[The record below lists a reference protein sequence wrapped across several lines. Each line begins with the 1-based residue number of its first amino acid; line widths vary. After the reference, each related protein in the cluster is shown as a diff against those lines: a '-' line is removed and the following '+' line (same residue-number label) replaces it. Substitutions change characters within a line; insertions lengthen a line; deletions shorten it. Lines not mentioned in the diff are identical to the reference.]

1 MASQQPSRTNSF
13 LSRTTTFVPFALLIL
28 NLFHYVYYDE
38 AMIPRLLITNM
49 LNAVWLLWSRYA
61 GL

>member
-1 MASQQPSRTNSF
+1 MISQQSARTNSF
-13 LSRTTTFVPFALLIL
+13 LSRTTTFVPFALFIL

-38 AMIPRLLITNM
+38 ALIPRLLVTNM
-49 LNAVWLLWSRYA
+49 LNAVWLMWSRYA

>member
-1 MASQQPSRTNSF
+1 MASQQPVRNNSF
-13 LSRTTTFVPFALLIL
+13 LSKTTTFVPFALVVL

-38 AMIPRLLITNM
+38 TLIPRRLITSM
-49 LNAVWLLWSRYA
+49 LNAVWLIWGRYA